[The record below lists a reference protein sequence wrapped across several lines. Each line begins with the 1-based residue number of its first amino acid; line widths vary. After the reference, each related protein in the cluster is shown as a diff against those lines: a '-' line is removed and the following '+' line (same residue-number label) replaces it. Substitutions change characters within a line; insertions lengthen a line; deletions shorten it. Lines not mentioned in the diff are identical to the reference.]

1 MGFQAIFLPG
11 KFHGQR
17 SLADYSPWGRK
28 ESDTTEQLST
38 HNIWTTI
45 MNSISTKTQKLSSG
59 ASFFLSFFLFFF
71 FFLLFLF
78 IYFLAVLR
86 GIWDLSPQAGIEPVS
101 PALEVKSLNC
111 WTTRSSKGLFLMSIA
126 ENNRGA
132 EGSPM
137 RK

>member
-1 MGFQAIFLPG
+1 MDREAWLT
-11 KFHGQR
+11 
-17 SLADYSPWGRK
+17 YSPWGRK
-28 ESDTTEQLST
+28 ESDMTEQLST

-59 ASFFLSFFLFFF
+59 ACFFFF

-86 GIWDLSPQAGIEPVS
+86 SIWDLGPQAGIEPVS

-137 RK
+137 GK

>member
-1 MGFQAIFLPG
+1 MDNHHEQHFYKDTETFLRG
-11 KFHGQR
+11 
-17 SLADYSPWGRK
+17 L
-28 ESDTTEQLST
+28 
-38 HNIWTTI
+38 
-45 MNSISTKTQKLSSG
+45 
-59 ASFFLSFFLFFF
+59 FLSFFLFF

-111 WTTRSSKGLFLMSIA
+111 WTTRSSKGLFLMLIA